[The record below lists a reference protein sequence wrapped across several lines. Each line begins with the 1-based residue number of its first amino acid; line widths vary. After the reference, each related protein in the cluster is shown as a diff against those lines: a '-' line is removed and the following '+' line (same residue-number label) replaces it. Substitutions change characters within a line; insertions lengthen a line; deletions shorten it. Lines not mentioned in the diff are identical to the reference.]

1 MKVGDRKYYTKEG
14 LPNHMKCARKKPTAT
29 FQDTG
34 SQFKAILSSHW
45 GQSDHPGGSFTASSD
60 LAFVTVLVV

>member
-1 MKVGDRKYYTKEG
+1 MKY
-14 LPNHMKCARKKPTAT
+14 ARKKPTAR

-34 SQFKAILSSHW
+34 SQFKAILSSHR

-60 LAFVTVLVV
+60 LGFVAVLAL